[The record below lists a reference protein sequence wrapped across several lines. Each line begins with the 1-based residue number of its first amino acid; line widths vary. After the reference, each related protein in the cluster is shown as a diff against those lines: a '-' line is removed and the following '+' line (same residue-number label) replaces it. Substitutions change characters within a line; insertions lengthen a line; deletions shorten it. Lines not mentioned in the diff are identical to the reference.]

1 MVNDEYL
8 QQLKER
14 QLEEHSDHLLTEEL
28 FSNNNNV
35 NANINEVKNK
45 PKGIK
50 DNTKIQNNSKIQN
63 NTKLQ
68 NNTKVQN
75 NTKIKERINNN
86 NNDTKSKCKGNN
98 KTVLYDAADMYYELE
113 QKLLNKYK

>member
-1 MVNDEYL
+1 MVNDECL
-8 QQLKER
+8 QQIKDR

-35 NANINEVKNK
+35 NANINEVKINEVKNK

-50 DNTKIQNNSKIQN
+50 DNAKIQNNNKIQNNS
-63 NTKLQ
+63 
-68 NNTKVQN
+68 
-75 NTKIKERINNN
+75 KIKERINNN
-86 NNDTKSKCKGNN
+86 DTKSTCKGNN
-98 KTVLYDAADMYYELE
+98 KTLLCDAADMYYELE